1 MRLNMEEQR
10 IEFEMAGLAKLIS
23 YPSEDFDQLAIAM
36 RATPEGDD
44 QFYLSGYETIG
55 DAMLKGIISE
65 YLFER
70 GKTSKAEITI
80 TKQLIEA
87 NDSYHKVTLD
97 TGIWMYAYNDEYFA
111 KDNPPDHKKLPNST
125 HDPYIE
131 RIAAS
136 IYFQSGFDE
145 LKKWVVKWLLPKI
158 DIKSL

>member
-1 MRLNMEEQR
+1 MERQR
-10 IEFEMAGLAKLIS
+10 IELEMTNLAKLIS
-23 YPSEDFDQLAIAM
+23 YPSEDIDKLAIAM

-80 TKQLIEA
+80 TKQSIEA
-87 NDSYHKVTLD
+87 NDSYHTVTLD
-97 TGIWMYAYNDEYFA
+97 TGIWKYAYNDEYFA

-131 RIAAS
+131 RIAAA

-145 LKKWVVKWLLPKI
+145 LKKWVLNWLLPKI

>member
-1 MRLNMEEQR
+1 MEEQR

-70 GKTSKAEITI
+70 GKTSKAEITK
-80 TKQLIEA
+80 TKQLIEV
-87 NDSYHKVTLD
+87 NDSYHKITLD
-97 TGIWMYAYNDEYFA
+97 TGIWKYAYNDEYFA
-111 KDNPPDHKKLPNST
+111 KDNPPDHKKPPNSA

-131 RIAAS
+131 RIAAA

-145 LKKWVVKWLLPKI
+145 LKKWVLNWLLPKI
-158 DIKSL
+158 GIKSL

>member
-1 MRLNMEEQR
+1 MEGRR
-10 IEFEMAGLAKLIS
+10 IELEMTNLAKLIS
-23 YPSEDFDQLAIAM
+23 YPSEDIDKLAIAM

-65 YLFER
+65 YLFAR
-70 GKTSKAEITI
+70 GKTSKAEITK
-80 TKQLIEA
+80 TKQPIEA

-131 RIAAS
+131 RIAAA

-145 LKKWVVKWLLPKI
+145 LKKWVLKWLLPKI

>member
-1 MRLNMEEQR
+1 MEEQR
-10 IEFEMAGLAKLIS
+10 IKFEMADLAKLVS
-23 YPSEDFDQLAIAM
+23 YPSEDIGQLAIAM

-65 YLFER
+65 YLFVR

-80 TKQLIEA
+80 AKQLIEA
-87 NDSYHKVTLD
+87 NDTYHKVTLD
-97 TGIWMYAYNDEYFA
+97 TGIWKYGYNDEYFA
-111 KDNPPDHKKLPNST
+111 KDDPPDHKKLPNSA

-131 RIAAS
+131 RIAAA

-145 LKKWVVKWLLPKI
+145 LKKWVLNWLLPKI

>member
-1 MRLNMEEQR
+1 MKGQR
-10 IEFEMAGLAKLIS
+10 IELEMTNLAKLIS
-23 YPSEDFDQLAIAM
+23 YPSEDIGQLAIAM
-36 RATPEGDD
+36 KATPEGDD

-55 DAMLKGIISE
+55 DAMLKGIFSE
-65 YLFER
+65 YLFAR
-70 GKTSKAEITI
+70 GKTSKAEITK

-87 NDSYHKVTLD
+87 NGIYHKVTLD
-97 TGIWMYAYNDEYFA
+97 TGIWKYAYNDEYFA

-131 RIAAS
+131 RIAAA

-145 LKKWVVKWLLPKI
+145 LKKWVLNWLLPKI

>member
-1 MRLNMEEQR
+1 MEGRR
-10 IEFEMAGLAKLIS
+10 IELEMTNLAKLIS
-23 YPSEDFDQLAIAM
+23 YPSEDIGKLAIAM
-36 RATPEGDD
+36 RATPVGDD

-65 YLFER
+65 YLFAR
-70 GKTSKAEITI
+70 GKTSKAEITK
-80 TKQLIEA
+80 TKQPIEA

-131 RIAAS
+131 RIAAA

-145 LKKWVVKWLLPKI
+145 LKKWVLKWLLPKI

>member
-1 MRLNMEEQR
+1 MEEQR

-87 NDSYHKVTLD
+87 NGSYHKVTLD

-111 KDNPPDHKKLPNST
+111 KDNPPDHKKPPNSA

-131 RIAAS
+131 RIAAA

-145 LKKWVVKWLLPKI
+145 LKKWVLNWLLPKI

>member
-1 MRLNMEEQR
+1 MEEQR
-10 IEFEMAGLAKLIS
+10 IEFEMVNLAKLIS
-23 YPSEDFDQLAIAM
+23 YPSEYVGQLAIAM

-55 DAMLKGIISE
+55 DAMIKGIISE

-80 TKQLIEA
+80 AKQLIEA
-87 NDSYHKVTLD
+87 NDSYHKVTLG

-131 RIAAS
+131 RIAAA
-136 IYFQSGFDE
+136 IYFQSGFVE
-145 LKKWVVKWLLPKI
+145 LKKWVLNWLLPKI

>member
-1 MRLNMEEQR
+1 MEGRR
-10 IEFEMAGLAKLIS
+10 IELEMTNLAKLIS
-23 YPSEDFDQLAIAM
+23 YPSEDIDKLAIAM

-65 YLFER
+65 YLFAR
-70 GKTSKAEITI
+70 GKTSKAEITK
-80 TKQLIEA
+80 TKQPIEA
-87 NDSYHKVTLD
+87 NDSYHKVTSD

-131 RIAAS
+131 RIAAA

-145 LKKWVVKWLLPKI
+145 LKKWVLKWLLPKI
-158 DIKSL
+158 DIKR

>member
-1 MRLNMEEQR
+1 MKGQR
-10 IEFEMAGLAKLIS
+10 IKLEMTNLAKLIS
-23 YPSEDFDQLAIAM
+23 YPSEDIGKLAIAM

-70 GKTSKAEITI
+70 GKTSKAEITK
-80 TKQLIEA
+80 TKQPIEA

-97 TGIWMYAYNDEYFA
+97 TGIWKYAYNDEYFA
-111 KDNPPDHKKLPNST
+111 KDDPPDHKKLPNSA

-131 RIAAS
+131 RIAAA

-145 LKKWVVKWLLPKI
+145 LKKWVRNWLLPKI
-158 DIKSL
+158 VIKSL